1 MQRKL
6 FTFHWASSVDKIRLT
21 LCAPACEGMPFSRHF
36 LSFLHHYNAVIHK
49 RHPSIAA
56 LPFSEILPLI
66 SQLFPTLQAR
76 DIQKEPMLS
85 SLPALLGVLPEVTG
99 REGTWWGSHKSHPDL
114 ISWSCAHPF
123 ADRGSSSVR
132 QRQTE
137 LSFSVVATHMYILM
151 PSCSTV
157 KLRHFPCFCCFY

>member
-1 MQRKL
+1 MWRDAILQAL
-6 FTFHWASSVDKIRLT
+6 SELPAPLQCSNTQETSQHCCSPFFWNITINLT
-21 LCAPACEGMPFSRHF
+21 AFPYTAGQTHST
-36 LSFLHHYNAVIHK
+36 
-49 RHPSIAA
+49 
-56 LPFSEILPLI
+56 
-66 SQLFPTLQAR
+66 LFPGSGPPVMQAR

-85 SLPALLGVLPEVTG
+85 SLPALLGVLPEVTR

-123 ADRGSSSVR
+123 ADLGSSSVR